1 MKKWL
6 EKVLFVCFILSLTF
20 AALTFGGLC
29 LTLMFWM
36 IKCWGM

>member
-1 MKKWL
+1 MRKKL
-6 EKVLFVCFILSLTF
+6 EQALFVFFILSISF

-29 LTLMFWM
+29 LTLMLWM